1 MFSKAK
7 SKKKQLKMLASQLIT
22 VQDPQSIVSEQFKTI
37 RTNINFSMSDKHI
50 STLLI
55 TSSTPSEGK
64 STNSANIAAVFAQ
77 AEKKV
82 LLIDSDMRKPTAHH
96 TFAVENT
103 MGLSDLLIRQHTI
116 EEVLQKTTIEGLD
129 IITSGPIPPNPTEL
143 LSSEA
148 MDQLIE
154 ILNDK
159 YDLVIFDAP
168 SVLSVTDAQIL
179 SNKCEG
185 VILVVNT
192 GKTEKDNV
200 VKAKNILL
208 ASKANMLGVIMN
220 NFILRKDLNYYKYY
234 NNSENRIN

>member
-7 SKKKQLKMLASQLIT
+7 SKKKQLKMLASKLIT

-37 RTNINFSMSDKHI
+37 RTNINFSMPDKHI

-64 STNSANIAAVFAQ
+64 STNSANIAVVFAQ
-77 AEKKV
+77 SEKKV

-96 TFAVENT
+96 TFALKNE
-103 MGLSDLLIRQHTI
+103 MGLSDLLIRQRTI

-129 IITSGPIPPNPTEL
+129 VITSGPIPPNPTEL
-143 LSSEA
+143 LASET

-154 ILNDK
+154 VLNDK

-220 NFILRKDLNYYKYY
+220 NFTLGKDHHYYKYY
-234 NNSENRIN
+234 GNGENQVD